1 MDTGIV
7 HHKRLNSYQLSVVS
21 YRFVADKTFVISI
34 RLTEDYLKIMNT
46 EQQRPQQLEPLDIR
60 EVGAPIDGEPQISD
74 RRLFFQLH
82 VFEGCLDSRLIIEPI
97 EKGSLDAVV
106 YDDLNHPTGSGVL
119 FIAEDPAMLM
129 TASRTLLLKAQEV
142 PDLLYRSEM
151 TMTGR
156 TYASGREPDLEE
168 WLLNKPRQNALNPDF
183 PWAIWYPLRRKSE
196 FYRLEHRD
204 RGRILGEH
212 AMLGRSYAAGGYAS
226 DIRLACFGL
235 DTNDNEF
242 VIGLVGPELY
252 PLSRLIQ
259 DMRQTEQTTKYIESL
274 GPFFVGKVRKQ
285 FSMRHQA

>member
-1 MDTGIV
+1 
-7 HHKRLNSYQLSVVS
+7 
-21 YRFVADKTFVISI
+21 
-34 RLTEDYLKIMNT
+34 MNT
-46 EQQRPQQLEPLDIR
+46 EQKRPQQPEALDIR

-74 RRLFFQLH
+74 RRLFLQLH
-82 VFEGCLDSRLIIEPI
+82 VFEGCLDSSLIIEPI
-97 EKGSLDAVV
+97 EKGNLDAVV
-106 YDDLNHPTGSGVL
+106 YDDLNHPTGIGVL
-119 FIAEDPAMLM
+119 FMAEDPAVLM
-129 TASRTLLLKAQEV
+129 TASRTLLLKAQDT

-156 TYASGREPDLEE
+156 TYSSGREPNLEE

-183 PWAIWYPLRRKSE
+183 PWAIWYPLRRKPE
-196 FYRLEHRD
+196 FYRLEHRE

-242 VIGLVGPELY
+242 VIGLVGTELY

-285 FSMRHQA
+285 FLND

>member
-1 MDTGIV
+1 MNK
-7 HHKRLNSYQLSVVS
+7 KRPP
-21 YRFVADKTFVISI
+21 
-34 RLTEDYLKIMNT
+34 
-46 EQQRPQQLEPLDIR
+46 RPEPVNLR
-60 EVGAPIDGEPQISD
+60 EVGAPIDGEPQVSD

-82 VFEGCLDSRLIIEPI
+82 VFGHCLHPDVIIEHIQSNNYSPPAAI
-97 EKGSLDAVV
+97 F
-106 YDDLNHPTGSGVL
+106 YDDLNNPAGLGVL
-119 FIAEDPAMLM
+119 LFAEDPADLM
-129 TASRTLLLKAQEV
+129 HQSLALQDMQRKF
-142 PDLLYRSEM
+142 YREISYRPEM

-156 TYASGREPDLEE
+156 TYSSGREPDLEE
-168 WLLNKPRQNALNPDF
+168 WLISKPLQSALNPDF
-183 PWAIWYPLRRKSE
+183 PWAIWYPLRRNPE
-196 FYRLEHRD
+196 FYRLEPGE

-274 GPFFVGKVRKQ
+274 GPFFIGKVRKRWINEALLEQ
-285 FSMRHQA
+285 

>member
-1 MDTGIV
+1 
-7 HHKRLNSYQLSVVS
+7 
-21 YRFVADKTFVISI
+21 
-34 RLTEDYLKIMNT
+34 MNT
-46 EQQRPQQLEPLDIR
+46 EQKRLSRPEAIDIR
-60 EVGAPIDGEPQISD
+60 ETGAPVNGEAQYSD

-82 VFEGCLDSRLIIEPI
+82 VFEDCSDPKLIIETL
-97 EKGSLDAVV
+97 EKGRLNAVL
-106 YDDLNHPTGSGVL
+106 YDDLNHPTGIGVL
-119 FIAEDPAMLM
+119 LVAEDPAVLI
-129 TASRTLLLKAQEV
+129 TESRTLLLKTQET
-142 PDLLYRSEM
+142 PDLSYRPEM
-151 TMTGR
+151 TMIGR
-156 TYASGREPDLEE
+156 TYASGREPNLEE
-168 WLLNKPRQNALNPDF
+168 WLINRPRQNVLNPDF

-196 FYRLEHRD
+196 FYRLEHRE

-274 GPFFVGKVRKQ
+274 GPFFVGKVRQQ
-285 FSMRHQA
+285 FVRQPLK